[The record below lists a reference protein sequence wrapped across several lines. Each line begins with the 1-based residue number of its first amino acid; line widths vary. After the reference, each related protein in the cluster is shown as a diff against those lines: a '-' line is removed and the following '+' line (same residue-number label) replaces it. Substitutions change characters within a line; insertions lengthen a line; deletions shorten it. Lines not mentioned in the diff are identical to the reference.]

1 MTETRRHDTVNN
13 ERAAGGETRSGRP
26 SGSADVPPAVAES
39 IGQHTGARRPW
50 IFEVA
55 LLLSAT
61 GGACAPSTPTTLCE
75 RIAAEEPA
83 FIDTF
88 FGSVDGEELTAEQ
101 FEALT
106 LQEVPRELQTVL
118 DNREFFIAR
127 EHPLV
132 DVLPGTEIEPLDS
145 LNGCWGRVELESL
158 GDDDSFEWVVAE
170 AWRIDLGAN
179 TLDEYIMKGVD
190 GTPCLSDHR
199 PIVQS
204 FHNTIQETD
213 DTRVT
218 VRSESG
224 LAAGLDD
231 DGSLS
236 FHQLGIVGIAVSIDQ
251 ERFFFFSVE
260 GDYLITSEEPYDP
273 QQPLRADMDFWV
285 RFECPE

>member
-1 MTETRRHDTVNN
+1 MAETRRHDAVKN
-13 ERAAGGETRSGRP
+13 ERLAGVGTRSGRA
-26 SGSADVPPAVAES
+26 SGGTDVPPAVAES
-39 IGQHTGARRPW
+39 IGRLTGARRPW
-50 IFEVA
+50 ILGIA
-55 LLLSAT
+55 LLLFASGA
-61 GGACAPSTPTTLCE
+61 ACAPSTPTTLCE

-83 FIDTF
+83 FIDAF
-88 FGSVDGEELTAEQ
+88 FGSVNDEELTAEQ
-101 FEALT
+101 FEAFT
-106 LQEVPRELQTVL
+106 LHEVPGELQTVL
-118 DNREFFIAR
+118 DHREFFIAR

-132 DVLPGTEIEPLDS
+132 DVLPGTQIEPLES

-170 AWRIDLGAN
+170 AWRVDLSAN

-190 GTPCLSDHR
+190 GTPCLGDQR

-204 FHNTIQETD
+204 FHNTIQQTD
-213 DTRVT
+213 DMRVT
-218 VRSESG
+218 VRTESG

-236 FHQLGIVGIAVSIDQ
+236 FHQLGIVGIAASIDQ
-251 ERFFFFSVE
+251 ERFFLLSVE
-260 GDYLITSEEPYDP
+260 GDYLITSEEQYDP